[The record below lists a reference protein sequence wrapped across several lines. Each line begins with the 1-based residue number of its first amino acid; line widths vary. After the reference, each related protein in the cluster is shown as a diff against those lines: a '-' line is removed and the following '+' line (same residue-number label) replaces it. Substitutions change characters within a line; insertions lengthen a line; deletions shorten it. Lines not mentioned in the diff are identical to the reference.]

1 MRFFRHITVLHRLVL
16 AWFLLSLGAA
26 VAGPILHPQSIELVC
41 SSVGSV
47 KVIVH
52 GEDGAQEQTR
62 MDMDCPLCTV
72 AGAQP
77 AIVRL
82 HMPTLLPL
90 ARAVQPIASAQ
101 IAASTKAPLPARG
114 PPDHS

>member
-1 MRFFRHITVLHRLVL
+1 MRALRHLTFLHRLAL

-41 SSVGSV
+41 SSAGAV

-62 MDMDCPLCTV
+62 IGMDCPLCAV
-72 AGAQP
+72 AGAP
-77 AIVRL
+77 PTIVGL
-82 HMPTLLPL
+82 AVPTLAPL
-90 ARAVQPIASAQ
+90 ARAVQSIPSAR
-101 IAASTKAPLPARG
+101 IAAATKAPLPARG
-114 PPDHS
+114 PPYLS